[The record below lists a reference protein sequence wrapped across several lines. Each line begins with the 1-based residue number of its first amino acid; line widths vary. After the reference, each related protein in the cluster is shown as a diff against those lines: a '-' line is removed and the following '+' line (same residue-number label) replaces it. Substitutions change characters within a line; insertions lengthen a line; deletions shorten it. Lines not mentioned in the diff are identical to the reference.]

1 MQDLTAPGWIK
12 NITVHCGS
20 RNGNS
25 PIFAETAK
33 EMGHLIGS
41 NGFGLVYGGGKSGL
55 MGHVSESARNAGA
68 KVTGITLQK
77 FSTSQGVGT
86 SDLVVPDIKVR
97 MMTMTKLSE
106 VAIALPGGLGT
117 SEEIFEWLSFHDV
130 SNLDDDV
137 HLLKPMILLNLDS
150 YFDGLI
156 MQLERMHKEGLVR
169 DDAFN
174 KLYFVVRSPGEAMDL
189 ILGLNSRT
197 ALTSQNLNSKHAEA
211 TRDFLVH
218 REDA

>member
-1 MQDLTAPGWIK
+1 MEDLTAPGWVK

-25 PIFAETAK
+25 PIFAEIAIR
-33 EMGHLIGS
+33 MGHLIGS

-55 MGHVSESARNAGA
+55 MGHISESARKSGA
-68 KVTGITLQK
+68 RVRGVTLEK
-77 FSTSQGVGT
+77 FSTSQGVNT
-86 SDLVVPDIKVR
+86 EDLVVPDIKIR

-130 SNLDDDV
+130 SNLDGDI
-137 HLLKPMILLNLDS
+137 HLLKPMILLNLDG
-150 YFDGLI
+150 YFDGMI

-174 KLYFVVRSPGEAMDL
+174 KLYFVVRSPDEAMDL
-189 ILGLNSRT
+189 ILGLNSRS
-197 ALTSQNLNSKHAEA
+197 ALTSKNLNSKHAEA
-211 TRDFLVH
+211 TRDFIVQH
-218 REDA
+218 EN